1 MLDAPPTMKSGLSFL
16 VAALR
21 CEIDELDQL
30 GRTSE
35 LVGAIGRLV
44 HALQRER
51 GLSNVVLASGG
62 QRFVAEREAQ
72 VAQSLRLE
80 QEVRR
85 RLDRLDAPGAASA
98 PAGAGDIDPDADPDR
113 PFVFGAHLR
122 NGARLFSRIAWV
134 LPGLDALPGL
144 RERVGLLALPV
155 AESTAAYGRLV
166 AGWLAVVFEAA
177 DGATDPEI
185 SRLLAAMFNFMQGK
199 EFAGQERACGGV
211 AFASGHTERVRQQD
225 WLELIESQERC
236 FEVFAEFA
244 GEALEAQWLANLPPA
259 QMAEL
264 ERLRRIACA
273 SPPGVALDPE
283 LSAAWFDCCTRRI
296 DAMQTVEER
305 LADDL
310 RRLCETKTAHARTEL
325 VAHETLLVR
334 WADGPSPPSNA
345 FFDATH
351 PPASVAPQR
360 ANPALYGRQLE
371 RSILDLVRDQSDRLQ
386 AMSHELDTV
395 RAALNERKLVE
406 RAKGLLMAHR
416 QLSEQDA
423 HKMLRQTA
431 MNQNRRL
438 VDVAESVLAM
448 AEYLPAAPP
457 RRP

>member
-1 MLDAPPTMKSGLSFL
+1 LLLDALPKMKSGLSFL

-62 QRFVAEREAQ
+62 RRFVAEREAQ
-72 VAQSLRLE
+72 IACSEHLE
-80 QEVRR
+80 REVRV
-85 RLDRLDAPGAASA
+85 RLDRLEGPGDGTRSPAPG
-98 PAGAGDIDPDADPDR
+98 I
-113 PFVFGAHLR
+113 HLR

-144 RERVGLLALPV
+144 RDRIGALALPV
-155 AESTAAYGRLV
+155 ADATAAYGRLV

-211 AFASGHTERVRQQD
+211 AFASGRNERARQQD
-225 WLELIESQERC
+225 WLDLIESQERC
-236 FEVFAEFA
+236 FQVFAEFA
-244 GEALEAQWLANLPPA
+244 GPALEAQWLANLAPA

-264 ERLRRIACA
+264 ERMRRIACA
-273 SPPGVALDPE
+273 APPGAPLDPE
-283 LSAAWFDCCTRRI
+283 MSAAWFDCCTRRI

-310 RRLCETKTAHARTEL
+310 RRLCDAKTRGARTEL
-325 VAHETLLVR
+325 AAHEALLMR
-334 WADGPSPPSNA
+334 LADSPSPVPNA
-345 FFDATH
+345 FFDTPQAVVAA
-351 PPASVAPQR
+351 PPPG
-360 ANPALYGRQLE
+360 NPALYGRQLE

-386 AMSHELDTV
+386 AMSDELDTV
-395 RAALNERKLVE
+395 RATLNERKLVE

-448 AEYLPAAPP
+448 AEYLPAAVTPK
-457 RRP
+457 RA